1 MTILELINDR
11 YDNRYSFLRVNKV
24 EIDTA
29 DGRCEVILLYPYEKE
44 KEFTQDDRAEITKWV
59 KHMLPDKLNVE
70 VAFKK
75 SYVDESVLERCI
87 FDFFKKKLPIVG
99 GQISK
104 SDVKTAV
111 TEEFLSVEIAVG
123 PKFYE
128 YVEKEERLHET
139 LKNYLDHQFSK
150 EARIKLVRKEEDG
163 EFNFDVGE
171 ERMVEFRQRL
181 IDFKERERG
190 NIIGKGISGQAMF
203 ISDVKAPSVDVTLCG
218 RIESFTRR
226 IAKSGYI
233 YYTFVINDTTGRIN
247 AKYFTRSKD
256 RGALDGLTDGEEIVV
271 QGNVDN
277 DSFIKDIAVMVRRLS
292 LARIDFEGIVVEKEK
307 NVIHDKYQRVSPR
320 NYVDV
325 EQQNMFTNSEKPSQ
339 YVMGRDFVVFDF
351 ETTGLDTRSD
361 TPIEL
366 AAVKVRDGVII
377 ETFSTFVNPMRT
389 IPEKVKEL
397 TSIDDDM
404 VKDAPKWGEVVA
416 DFYKFTRGA
425 TLVAHNISYDYAIL
439 QNRSEEFGYDFDNEL
454 VDTLRLCAENL
465 HAHNNKLETVCKH
478 VGITLDGA
486 HRAINDTIATAKLF
500 LYLAKRYL

>member
-1 MTILELINDR
+1 MTILELINER
-11 YDNRYSFLRVNKV
+11 YDNKYSYLRVNKV
-24 EIDTA
+24 EIDT
-29 DGRCEVILLYPYEKE
+29 GNGKCEVVFLYPYERE
-44 KEFTQDDRAEITKWV
+44 KEFAEADRAEIAKWV
-59 KHMLPDKLNVE
+59 KHMLPDKLDVD
-70 VAFKK
+70 VIFKK

-99 GQISK
+99 GQIAK
-104 SDVKTAV
+104 SDVKAVV
-111 TEEFLSVEIAVG
+111 TEEFLSVDIAIG

-128 YVEKEERLHET
+128 YVEKEERLEET
-139 LKNYLDHQFSK
+139 LKIYLDHQFSK
-150 EARIKLVRKEEDG
+150 EARIKLTQKEEDG
-163 EFNFDVGE
+163 EFNFDIGE

-181 IDFKERERG
+181 INFKERERG
-190 NIIGKGISGQAMF
+190 NIVGKGISGQAMF
-203 ISDVKAPSVDVTLCG
+203 ISDVKAPSVDVTICG
-218 RIESFTRR
+218 KIESFSRR

-256 RGALDGLTDGEEIVV
+256 RGALDGLADGEEIVV

-292 LARIDFEGIVVEKEK
+292 LSRIDFDGIVVEKEK
-307 NVIHDKYQRVSPR
+307 NVLFDKYLRVSPR

-325 EQQNMFTNSEKPSQ
+325 EQQDMFTKDDKPSP

-351 ETTGLDTRSD
+351 ETTGLDTKTD

-377 ETFSTFVNPMRT
+377 ETFSTFVNPMRP

-397 TSIDDDM
+397 TSIDDGM
-404 VKDAPKWGEVVA
+404 VKDAPKWGEIVA

-439 QNRSEEFGYDFDNEL
+439 QNSSAEFGYDFDNEL
-454 VDTLRLCAENL
+454 VDTLRLCSANL

-500 LYLAKRYL
+500 LYLAKHYL